1 MWYTESI
8 DSLLMSVHV
17 SDVPFFSLGEP
28 VPEVLECEFII
39 RQELVAGSQLT
50 GYVSWFPRL

>member
-1 MWYTESI
+1 
-8 DSLLMSVHV
+8 MSVHV

-50 GYVSWFPRL
+50 GYVSSSLSCLSLLEIQEEKS